1 MFCDSKFVV
10 CLDDVASFVQ
20 EAAKTAEIAIGMR
33 NEFFMAIEFR
43 VIT

>member
-1 MFCDSKFVV
+1 MFCDSVFVV
-10 CLDDVASFVQ
+10 CLDDVVSFAQ
-20 EAAKTAEIAIGMR
+20 EASKTAEIAIGMR

>member
-1 MFCDSKFVV
+1 MFCDSVFVV
-10 CLDDVASFVQ
+10 CLDDVASFEQ

-43 VIT
+43 VIN

>member
-1 MFCDSKFVV
+1 
-10 CLDDVASFVQ
+10 VASFEQ
-20 EAAKTAEIAIGMR
+20 EAAKTADTAIVMR